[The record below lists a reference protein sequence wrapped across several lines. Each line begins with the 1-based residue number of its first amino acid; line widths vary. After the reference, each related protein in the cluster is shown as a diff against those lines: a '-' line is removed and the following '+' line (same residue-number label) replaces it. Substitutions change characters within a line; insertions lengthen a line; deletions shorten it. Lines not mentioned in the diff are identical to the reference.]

1 MRMRSLAFSFAL
13 LFSGFVPSAA
23 LAQRPAAVDASEP
36 AAPTPLPTGRIQG
49 AVTRPKDGVQHPD
62 LDAAWIEYDEQIET
76 AAKAIEQA
84 IEKGLNA
91 AAASG
96 DLDAALKWKTA
107 GEQFQKDGQIPEVLD
122 SQRPQGRP
130 KPKPTKP
137 EPSPQSLVA
146 EARARLAKAYE
157 SAEQQLTKQH
167 DFEKAKQVRSE
178 RESLTPAGD
187 NSKTCYKKTIITP
200 SGERQATNEVF
211 ELVDHG
217 KILIDGKPSALK
229 WSRNGNRVRIDIGGQ
244 HGFVELTIGAD
255 SCLRG
260 ENRGRADGAVWGWEL
275 LPSPLDQSRVA
286 VAGVV
291 YLSDVRPIDLR
302 VPNDGKPFQQGTMT
316 VGGVDNEHGLFLHPP
331 TNGSS
336 AATFKVPG
344 GYRTFLGSVA
354 MHDTATRQKTAL
366 VFKVFDDRNKLLWK
380 SKPVASR
387 GVVEDF
393 AVSIEKTSSVT
404 LVVECPGDYAFA
416 HAVWVEPRFTP

>member
-1 MRMRSLAFSFAL
+1 MSF
-13 LFSGFVPSAA
+13 LFAILWLSNGSPPCFGQ
-23 LAQRPAAVDASEP
+23 QRPVAVDAAEP
-36 AAPTPLPTGRIQG
+36 TAAVEPPAGRLQG
-49 AVTRPKDGVQHPD
+49 TVTRPKDGVQHPG
-62 LDAAWIEYDEQIET
+62 LDVAWNEYDEELN
-76 AAKAIEQA
+76 AVAKVVEEVIEQR
-84 IEKGLNA
+84 LNA
-91 AAASG
+91 AAATG
-96 DLDAALKWKTA
+96 NLDAAMKWKA
-107 GEQFQKDGQIPEVLD
+107 ASKQFQEAGRIPEELD
-122 SQRPQGRP
+122 ASQPDG
-130 KPKPTKP
+130 KPPRPTKASYA
-137 EPSPQSLVA
+137 SPHSRLEKA
-146 EARARLAKAYE
+146 ANRLAKAYE
-157 SAEQQLTKQH
+157 SAEQELTKQH
-167 DFEKAKQVRSE
+167 DFEKATQVRAE
-178 RESLTPAGD
+178 RKRLID
-187 NSKTCYKKTIITP
+187 NSKARYKKTIITP

-217 KILIDGKPSALK
+217 TILIDGKPSALK

-244 HGFVELTIGAD
+244 HGFVELTVGAD

-275 LPSPLDQSRVA
+275 LPSPPDQSRVA

-302 VPNDGKPFQQGTMT
+302 VPNDGKPFQQGKMT
-316 VGGVDNEHGLFLHPP
+316 VGGVENEHGLFLHPP

-344 GYRTFLGSVA
+344 GYRTFLGSVG
-354 MHDTATRQKTAL
+354 MNDTATRQKTAL

-380 SKPVASR
+380 SKPVANR

-393 AVSIEKTSSVT
+393 AVSVEKTSSVT